1 MSQTQ
6 KYIILLL
13 TEKFIEHI
21 RVCCDWM
28 NLTWMIDEYTDASE
42 GGEVRKQKDTIMD
55 AMHNPHEPR
64 PEGEWV
70 VGEVARQ

>member
-1 MSQTQ
+1 
-6 KYIILLL
+6 
-13 TEKFIEHI
+13 
-21 RVCCDWM
+21 
-28 NLTWMIDEYTDASE
+28 MIDEYTDASE